1 MSSWVKSLITAIV
14 LIAVLYVVNAMMSK
28 GGFFGTGVDDYQ
40 ARLLVFICINV
51 IMATSLNL
59 INGFTG
65 QFSIGHAGFMAV
77 GAYASAYFTVNYGKG
92 LEGSFGFLGELGA
105 ASVVLLIAVLIGA
118 IVAGLMGLIVG
129 IPSLR
134 LKGDYLAIVT

>member
-40 ARLLVFICINV
+40 ARLLVFICIN
-51 IMATSLNL
+51 IILATSLNL

-77 GAYASAYFTVNYGKG
+77 GAYASAYFSVNYGKAIMGG
-92 LEGSFGFLGELGA
+92 LAFLGETGA
-105 ASVVLLIAVLIGA
+105 MSVALLMAVVIGA
-118 IVAGLMGLIVG
+118 IAAAIAGLIVG

-134 LKGDYLAIVT
+134 LKGDYLAI